1 MIPHPA
7 VRSRQPRRLP
17 WSREHLVHERAIAL
31 GMAIDLSSWKSYGSA
46 LNSYLTFVRIHNFP
60 VEPTEETL
68 SFFVVYM
75 SHHIKPD
82 SVGTYL
88 SGICHQ
94 LEPYFPDVRTAR
106 RSSIVSRTLKG
117 CKRLK
122 GTPVAR
128 KRALSLNDLAIIIND
143 LPAAPSHNALLFT
156 AMITT
161 GFFALL
167 RLGEMTFPDDPEIW
181 EWRKITRRSSVIVT
195 NVQYEFFLPS
205 HKADHYFEGNQVIV
219 RRQQFQ
225 HNPLALFLR
234 YLQSRDSLFPLASPL
249 WLTSRG
255 DVPTRSFFM
264 SRLHIFFDRGVG
276 GQSMQA
282 GGTTSLA
289 EHGIPPSIIQPLGR
303 WSSEAF
309 LAYVRKN
316 PVLIQA
322 LLFSGHNILNVA

>member
-1 MIPHPA
+1 MIPHPV
-7 VRSRQPRRLP
+7 VRNRQPVRLP
-17 WSREHLVHERAIAL
+17 WTRDRLVHEQAIAL

-60 VEPTEETL
+60 IDPTEETL

-88 SGICHQ
+88 SGICHL
-94 LEPYFPDVRTAR
+94 LEPYFPNVREACH
-106 RSSIVSRTLKG
+106 SSIVTRTLKG

-122 GTPVAR
+122 GTPIAR

-143 LPAAPSHNALLFT
+143 LPNVPSHDALLFVT
-156 AMITT
+156 MITS

-167 RLGEMTFPDDPEIW
+167 RLGEMTFPDDPIIR
-181 EWRKITRRSSVIVT
+181 EWRKIVRRSSVGISD
-195 NVQYEFFLPS
+195 VQYEFFLPS
-205 HKADHYFEGNQVIV
+205 HKADRYFEGNRVII
-219 RRQQFQ
+219 RKQQFQ

-234 YLQSRDSLFPLASPL
+234 YLKSRDSLFPLSSPL
-249 WLTSRG
+249 WLTSQG
-255 DVPTRSFFM
+255 EVPTRSFFM
-264 SRLHIFFDRGVG
+264 RRLRAYFDRGVG
-276 GQSMQA
+276 GQSMRA

-303 WSSEAF
+303 WSS
-309 LAYVRKN
+309 V
-316 PVLIQA
+316 QA